1 MPHPQGGR
9 RPDQRE
15 WQEVLSDSVTLLNEK
30 DVEKNVYQGLTLTL
44 SASSTCVLASHIHLL
59 TELQLTVLVDHP

>member
-1 MPHPQGGR
+1 M
-9 RPDQRE
+9 
-15 WQEVLSDSVTLLNEK
+15 SDSVTLLNEK

-44 SASSTCVLASHIHLL
+44 SASNTCVLASHIHLL